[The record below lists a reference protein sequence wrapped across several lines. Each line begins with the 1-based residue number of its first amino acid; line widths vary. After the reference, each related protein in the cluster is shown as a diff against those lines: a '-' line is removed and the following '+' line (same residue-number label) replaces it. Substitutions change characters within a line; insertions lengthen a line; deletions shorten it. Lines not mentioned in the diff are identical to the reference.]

1 MIIMQCH
8 KRGDVHVYKCCE
20 SINEGMT
27 IFIWKIDEDFTR
39 KKILE
44 LNLGS

>member
-8 KRGDVHVYKCCE
+8 KRGDVYVYKCCE

-27 IFIWKIDEDFTR
+27 IFIWKIDEDSQER
-39 KKILE
+39 KY
-44 LNLGS
+44 LN